1 MDWYMYVIISVAG
14 LIAGFIN
21 TIAGSGSL
29 ITLPLLMFVGLPP
42 TVANGTNRIAILLQN
57 VVGVSNFQRQKL
69 IDTKASI
76 RLLIPSILGALLG
89 ANLAIDLNEHLM
101 KMSIAFLMIVMFFII
116 LLKPDKWIK
125 GQAGLLNEKP
135 TLIQFITFFFI
146 GLYGGFI
153 QAGVGFF
160 LLSGLVLS
168 VGYDLLR
175 ANAMKLLIVLAYT
188 PFALAIFIYN
198 QQVDYVLGFT
208 LAAGNMLG
216 AFIASKYASKIGNK
230 LIRYILLVIIL
241 LSALKLLDFYTYL
254 YQVLLK

>member
-1 MDWYMYVIISVAG
+1 MEWYTYIIIAFAG

-42 TVANGTNRIAILLQN
+42 NVANGTNRIAILLQN
-57 VVGVSNFQRQKL
+57 IVGVARFKQQKL

-76 RLLIPSILGALLG
+76 KLIIPTIIGALIG
-89 ANLAIDLNEHLM
+89 ASLAIDLNEHLM
-101 KMSIAFLMIVMFFII
+101 KMSIAFLMIIMFFII
-116 LLKPDKWIK
+116 LFKPDKWVK
-125 GQAGLLNEKP
+125 GQVGLMYEKP
-135 TLIQFITFFFI
+135 SIIQIVIFFII

-168 VGYDLLR
+168 VGYDLIR

-188 PFALAIFIYN
+188 PFALVLFIYYHQIN
-198 QQVDYVLGFT
+198 YTLGFVM
-208 LAAGNMLG
+208 AVGNMLG
-216 AFIASKYASKIGNK
+216 AFIASTYAQRIGTKI
-230 LIRYILLVIIL
+230 IRYILLLIIF
-241 LSALKLLDFYTYL
+241 LSSLKLLDIYSYL
-254 YQVLLK
+254 YHLIK